1 MENALNKLIICAFRG
16 GILSSLSAEGRITLL
31 NYEREGSSLVGNI
44 YLARV
49 QNILKNLDAAFLDI
63 GEKQP
68 AYLSFGREK
77 TLHHADGTVQ
87 NSLKAGDEILVKIK
101 KDAHKTKGP
110 LAGSEFPELKE
121 EELLQKAVFSKAP
134 TLLRRTLPFFAQLA
148 ETTPLPDE
156 IITDIPVVYAALT
169 GEEPRL
175 PKLYQ
180 EKLPA
185 RFRRESPP
193 VLSLSSSVPVRFY
206 ADEALPLTAL
216 WSLETA
222 LKEATERRVWLK
234 SGGTLIID
242 PVEAMTVIDVN
253 TGKNIQG
260 NDRQETIRK
269 TDLEAADEVMRQLRL
284 RNLSGIILVD
294 FIDLRRREDRA
305 ALMDRLHALA
315 LLDPVK
321 TQIVDIT
328 RLHLVEI
335 TRQKSGQTLAEQLRA
350 ADR

>member
-1 MENALNKLIICAFRG
+1 MNKLIICAFRG

-87 NSLKAGDEILVKIK
+87 SSLKAGDEILVKIK

-110 LAGSEFPELKE
+110 LASSEFPELKE
-121 EELLQKAVFSKAP
+121 KELLQKAVFSKAP

-335 TRQKSGQTLAEQLRA
+335 TRQKSGQTLAEQLTA